1 MIVLGIVGW
10 SGSGKTTLIEAVIPH
25 LVAASLDVATVKHAH
40 HRFDMDRPG
49 KDSYRHRAAGARQTL
64 VVSDT
69 RWALLTEEAQPP
81 LADLIGRLAPAD
93 IVLVEGYRGE
103 AFDKLEVWREE
114 RGGDVLYPE
123 DNHIQAVISDT
134 VNLPAP
140 LDARPLLPLGDPEA
154 VAHYIKGLTAGEA
167 Q

>member
-1 MIVLGIVGW
+1 MMVLGVVGW

-25 LVAASLDVATVKHAH
+25 LVESGLDVATVKHAH

-81 LADLIGRLAPAD
+81 LAALIDRLAPAD
-93 IVLVEGYRGE
+93 IVLVEGYRGA
-103 AFDKLEVWREE
+103 AFDKLEVWREG
-114 RGGDVLYPE
+114 RGGDVLYPSDE
-123 DNHIQAVISDT
+123 HILALISDAET
-134 VNLPAP
+134 PPAP
-140 LDARPLLPLGDPEA
+140 LDGRPLLPLGDPSA
-154 VAHYIKGLTAGEA
+154 VAHYIKGRIPGERP
-167 Q
+167 